1 MNKHNNCSKCNIVLN
16 QDNYKKGRTVCKMCY
31 DINVLRYYQNKF
43 CNNPS
48 TKSDVGTQT
57 DLLDGLDSS
66 NKQIKS
72 RRQNFSS
79 KQSISSKQL
88 STNKQDITINNI
100 IDSDPNLLCDKIREI
115 LSKADMVESDY
126 TLSKT
131 ILDELIRTKSIPR
144 KDYNAICKNLG
155 LV

>member
-1 MNKHNNCSKCNIVLN
+1 M
-16 QDNYKKGRTVCKMCY
+16 
-31 DINVLRYYQNKF
+31 
-43 CNNPS
+43 
-48 TKSDVGTQT
+48 
-57 DLLDGLDSS
+57 
-66 NKQIKS
+66 
-72 RRQNFSS
+72 
-79 KQSISSKQL
+79 L
-88 STNKQDITINNI
+88 STNKQDKTIKNI
-100 IDSDPNLLCDKIREI
+100 IDSDPNLLCDKLREI